1 MTKRTM
7 VKIPNLPDDLESE
20 ILCRVPAKSLTKL
33 KTTCKRWHALFRD
46 PRFVKQNLGKSARE
60 VMLLMNHRVHS
71 ISVNRQGIHDGV
83 DASMEF
89 SGKLIRLSDSKDVKV
104 STIFQCE
111 GLVLCISS
119 TTNGNNRLVVWNP
132 CTGQTR
138 CIKPRTCYR
147 RDDSYALGYVN
158 SKFSCHSYKILRLCR
173 YYNDQKLRVAVFE
186 IYDFGSDSWRVLD
199 DDMIWGIFSAGVSL
213 NGDTFWIGGDKET
226 GFFLMYFD
234 FTTERFG
241 RFPLPYQ
248 SFDYEDIAVLS
259 LVREEKLSLLNQN
272 LHRNSSEMKIW
283 VTNKFDEAKDLS
295 WSQFLVVDFD
305 KFTLPYV
312 NSVISFFLDEESK
325 VAVCCYTDMEDEER
339 TKIYIV
345 GVDLYKEVYKE
356 VTKGSIL
363 NWPCFVSYAPN
374 LVHIQKTSP
383 KGKKKMREKEVTQM
397 NHLSFFLVVM
407 FL

>member
-1 MTKRTM
+1 MM
-7 VKIPNLPDDLESE
+7 KIPNLPDDLESE

-71 ISVNRQGIHDGV
+71 ISVNRHGIHDGV

-89 SGKLIRLSDSKDVKV
+89 SGKLIRLSDSKDVK
-104 STIFQCE
+104 
-111 GLVLCISS
+111 
-119 TTNGNNRLVVWNP
+119 
-132 CTGQTR
+132 
-138 CIKPRTCYR
+138 
-147 RDDSYALGYVN
+147 
-158 SKFSCHSYKILRLCR
+158 
-173 YYNDQKLRVAVFE
+173 KLRVAVFE

-397 NHLSFFLVVM
+397 NHLSTDGRQTWQEALTQSDAKLKSNAYPNYVVE
-407 FL
+407 